1 MPEHPLCAVTRST
14 RVIEHFADLGAETGQ
29 DRGLEESVKTGK
41 DDTADDYADDDFHTG
56 VDIALAGGGFDGCLD
71 GRDRLAKL
79 VPDGFEKLFHVLIT
93 SFFLFLIV
101 ENENGKRFC
110 SPHGADYICCMV

>member
-14 RVIEHFADLGAETGQ
+14 RVIEHFADLGAEAGQ

-41 DDTADDYADDDFHTG
+41 DNTSDDYADDDFHTG
-56 VDIALAGGGFDGCLD
+56 VDIALTCGGLDGCLY

-79 VPDGFEKLFHVLIT
+79 VPDGFEKLFHVLIAKT
-93 SFFLFLIV
+93 SAIRCIV
-101 ENENGKRFC
+101 FTVWF
-110 SPHGADYICCMV
+110 IVF

>member
-41 DDTADDYADDDFHTG
+41 
-56 VDIALAGGGFDGCLD
+56 
-71 GRDRLAKL
+71 
-79 VPDGFEKLFHVLIT
+79 LIT
-93 SFFLFLIV
+93 IKFFCFVDLNPLLFPAPPPYSK
-101 ENENGKRFC
+101 EF
-110 SPHGADYICCMV
+110 

>member
-14 RVIEHFADLGAETGQ
+14 RVIEHFADLGAEAGQ

-56 VDIALAGGGFDGCLD
+56 VDIALTCGGLDGCLD
-71 GRDRLAKL
+71 GRDCL
-79 VPDGFEKLFHVLIT
+79 VELIPDGFEKLLHVLIT
-93 SFFLFLIV
+93 SFFLVFLLWIIFT
-101 ENENGKRFC
+101 ERREKLSFT
-110 SPHGADYICCMV
+110 

>member
-14 RVIEHFADLGAETGQ
+14 RVIEHFADLGAEAGQ

-41 DDTADDYADDDFHTG
+41 DDTADDYADDDFYTG
-56 VDIALAGGGFDGCLD
+56 VDIALTCGGLDGCLD

-79 VPDGFEKLFHVLIT
+79 VPDGFEKLLHVLIT
-93 SFFLFLIV
+93 SFFLVFLLWIIFT
-101 ENENGKRFC
+101 ERREKLSFT
-110 SPHGADYICCMV
+110 

>member
-14 RVIEHFADLGAETGQ
+14 RVIEHFADLGAEAGQ

-41 DDTADDYADDDFHTG
+41 DNTADDYADDDFYTG
-56 VDIALAGGGFDGCLD
+56 VDIALTCGGLDGCLD
-71 GRDRLAKL
+71 SRDRLAKL

-93 SFFLFLIV
+93 SFFLVFLLWI
-101 ENENGKRFC
+101 
-110 SPHGADYICCMV
+110 SPHN

>member
-41 DDTADDYADDDFHTG
+41 DDTADDYADDDFYTG
-56 VDIALAGGGFDGCLD
+56 VDIALTCGGLDGCLD
-71 GRDRLAKL
+71 SRNRLTKL
-79 VPDGFEKLFHVLIT
+79 VPDGFEKLLHVLIT
-93 SFFLFLIV
+93 SFFLVFLLWI
-101 ENENGKRFC
+101 
-110 SPHGADYICCMV
+110 SPHN

>member
-1 MPEHPLCAVTRST
+1 MPEHPLCAATRST

-56 VDIALAGGGFDGCLD
+56 VDIALTCGGLDGCLD
-71 GRDRLAKL
+71 GRDCL
-79 VPDGFEKLFHVLIT
+79 VELIPDGFEKLLHVLIT
-93 SFFLFLIV
+93 SFFLVFLLWIIFT
-101 ENENGKRFC
+101 ERREKLSFT
-110 SPHGADYICCMV
+110 

>member
-14 RVIEHFADLGAETGQ
+14 RVIEHFADLGAEAGQ

-56 VDIALAGGGFDGCLD
+56 VDIALTCGGLYGCLD

-79 VPDGFEKLFHVLIT
+79 VPDGFEKLLHVLIT
-93 SFFLFLIV
+93 SFFLVFLLWI
-101 ENENGKRFC
+101 
-110 SPHGADYICCMV
+110 SPHS